1 MIESECNMVDM
12 SMIVEPELQLVVPD
26 GRKRGGFASMNKERL
41 LELASKGGLAA
52 TANGSAHKWTSVE
65 AKEAGRK
72 GGLARAAKRV
82 SMEETSTTES
92 ETK

>member
-1 MIESECNMVDM
+1 MTEPEHTMVDM
-12 SMIVEPELQLVVPD
+12 SKIVEPELQLVVPD
-26 GRKRGGFASMNKERL
+26 GRKRGFAAMSKERL
-41 LELASKGGLAA
+41 IELAAKGGLSSSAL
-52 TANGSAHKWTSVE
+52 GVAHKWTSIE

-82 SMEETSTTES
+82 SMAETSTTE